1 MQISQK
7 STSFASGNTEPF
19 QDTQGYLLGQI
30 VILNGVPR
38 SGKSSI
44 ATVIQNTFKSVWLN
58 LGVDKFKQMT
68 PDRYQPGIGL
78 RPGGERPDLEPLIV
92 ILYRAMYETIALHSR
107 LGLNVVVDVGHHD
120 AYAVPRGILPTC
132 AKLLEG
138 LPVLFVGVRC
148 PLEVIMQR
156 RRATWPDST
165 PNDGSVS
172 QPVSLW
178 QQAVH
183 VPGIY
188 DLEVDT
194 SVLSAEECA
203 KLIRQRLEAGPP
215 PSAIRRLA
223 AMTIRSDS
231 PTA

>member
-1 MQISQK
+1 MLQRG
-7 STSFASGNTEPF
+7 TP
-19 QDTQGYLLGQI
+19 GQI
-30 VILNGVPR
+30 VILNGTPR

-44 ATVIQNTFKSVWLN
+44 AIVIQNTFEGVWMN
-58 LGVDKFKQMT
+58 LGVDRFKQMT
-68 PDRYQPGIGL
+68 PERYQPGIGL

-92 ILYRAMYETIALHSR
+92 ILYRAIYEAIALHSR

-120 AYAVPRGILPTC
+120 AYSVPRGILPNC
-132 AKLLEG
+132 ARQLQG

-156 RRATWPDST
+156 RRATWHASNADDS
-165 PNDGSVS
+165 SVP
-172 QPVSLW
+172 QAVSLW

-194 SVLSAEECA
+194 SVLSSEECA
-203 KLIRQRLEAGPP
+203 DLIRQRLESGPP
-215 PSAIRRLA
+215 PTAFQRSATMA
-223 AMTIRSDS
+223 TE
-231 PTA
+231 